1 MSGQVIG
8 ATRPAGAAAVGPGKS
23 PVAAVA
29 AVKGGLWAVLASS
42 AMARGGAGMALV
54 LGPICVPLLL
64 NPDAREQA

>member
-1 MSGQVIG
+1 
-8 ATRPAGAAAVGPGKS
+8 
-23 PVAAVA
+23 VAAVA
-29 AVKGGLWAVLASS
+29 AVKGGLWPVLASS